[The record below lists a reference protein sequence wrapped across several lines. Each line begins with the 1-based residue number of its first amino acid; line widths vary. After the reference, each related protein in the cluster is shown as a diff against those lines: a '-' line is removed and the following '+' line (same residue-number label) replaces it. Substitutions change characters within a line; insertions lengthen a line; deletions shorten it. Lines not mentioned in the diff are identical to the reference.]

1 MKLLLH
7 ICCAPCAIMPLT
19 QLRADLADPSIVGY
33 FYNPNIQP
41 FKEYERRLATLRLWA
56 NSQELDLQVESYNP
70 LGWLRRVVYNEQQR
84 CRLCYQM
91 RLQQA
96 GLMARR
102 LQCQGFTSTL
112 LYSVYQNRKDIL
124 RAGRAAQKLCQVE
137 FLEYDFRSLW
147 HEGQEQARTLEL
159 YRQPY
164 CGCIYSEAE
173 RYMKTDLTLA
183 WAEGENDAIQSS

>member
-19 QLRADLADPSIVGY
+19 QLRASLADPLGY

-41 FKEYERRLATLRLWA
+41 FKEYERRLAALLPWA
-56 NSQELDLQVESYNP
+56 HSQELDLRVEGYNP
-70 LGWLRRVVYNEQQR
+70 LGWLRRMAYNEKQR
-84 CRLCYQM
+84 CQLCYQL

-102 LQCQGFTSTL
+102 LRRQAFTSTL
-112 LYSVYQNRKDIL
+112 LYSVYQNREDIV
-124 RAGRAAQKLCQVE
+124 RAGRAAQELCQVE
-137 FLEYDFRSLW
+137 FLEYDFRPLW
-147 HEGQEQARTLEL
+147 HEGQQQARALKL

-183 WAEGENDAIQSS
+183 WAEGENNAVQSS